1 MKPSLADVDNS
12 NLLKLK
18 LQSDEVTCECAS
30 SGVVVALAAVA
41 AVVAVMRDRQQQE
54 EEEGGGE
61 GRRRRRR
68 RRRRRSGS
76 RGGNQMLTR
85 VDVSECVRE
94 EWLVHK
100 ENLLQSFSYSSGE
113 P

>member
-61 GRRRRRR
+61 GRRRRTQL
-68 RRRRRSGS
+68 SHFLFS
-76 RGGNQMLTR
+76 KLAFP
-85 VDVSECVRE
+85 C
-94 EWLVHK
+94 K
-100 ENLLQSFSYSSGE
+100 NLYNFI
-113 P
+113 PFCFITM